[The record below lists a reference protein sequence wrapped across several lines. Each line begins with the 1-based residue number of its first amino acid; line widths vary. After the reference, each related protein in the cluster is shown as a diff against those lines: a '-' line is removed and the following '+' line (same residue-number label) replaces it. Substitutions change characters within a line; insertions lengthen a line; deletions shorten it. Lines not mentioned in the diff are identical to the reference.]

1 MLGDPTNAQREHDIL
16 DEIIDGLPG
25 PAVGVETSF
34 TDIARNAGQL
44 EDVHGP
50 TLKSNPHITNS
61 VQATS
66 MLQGQYNAPYQVSQA
81 E

>member
-16 DEIIDGLPG
+16 DEIIDGWPG

-50 TLKSNPHITNS
+50 TLESNPHITNS